1 MRKKDFIRIINEEIT
16 EFDFLSNDKHL
27 KEQEDI
33 QLLENKE
40 FQKQFIID
48 SITRMRDKIKLD
60 NSDTHIS
67 NDPDVRDED
76 YHNDLM
82 IEANINVEYTYDP
95 SKSPIKFSLSFDG
108 ERINYYT
115 DYEYDPGDYYT
126 PPYGETWYT
135 EIAWDEIKVEL
146 FTDEGDEIKFTA
158 LDEAPNTIYKLF
170 VRAYIEGLIESKT
183 DISTVKE
190 KLPPYKPF

>member
-48 SITRMRDKIKLD
+48 SITRMRDLIKVD

-67 NDPDVRDED
+67 NDPDVQDED

-115 DYEYDPGDYYT
+115 DYEYDPGDYHT
-126 PPYGETWYT
+126 QPYGKTWYT
-135 EIAWDEIKVEL
+135 EIAWDDIKVEL
-146 FTDEGDEIKFTA
+146 FTDEGDEINFTA
-158 LDEAPNTIYKLF
+158 LDDAPNTIYKLF
-170 VRAYIEGLIESKT
+170 VRAYIESLIESKT
-183 DISTVKE
+183 DISAVGE